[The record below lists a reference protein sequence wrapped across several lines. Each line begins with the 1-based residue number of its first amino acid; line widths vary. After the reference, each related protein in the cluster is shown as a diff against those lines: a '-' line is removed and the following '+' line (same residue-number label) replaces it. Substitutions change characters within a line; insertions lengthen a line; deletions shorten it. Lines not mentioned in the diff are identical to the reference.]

1 MYIRRNTY
9 CEQIRDSWIRENLS
23 KKKKFAN
30 YLTNRSRNE
39 FVIRCVIDLPIQR
52 RRCVMLARNIN
63 RSLREHELLINL
75 IIDRSNQYVFFFIY
89 IHFLRINLQKL
100 SDTQKFNRFIIQPF
114 FIFIFIYHSKLIAD
128 RIQIRSNSIS
138 TLIIDVFSPA
148 KSPFQFHR
156 FDEQFFNQTLFYAI
170 FIVLRDFEVSFFFI
184 QSNFNP
190 IFWEIIVAAFSR

>member
-23 KKKKFAN
+23 KKKKKKFAN

-75 IIDRSNQYVFFFIY
+75 IIDRSN
-89 IHFLRINLQKL
+89 
-100 SDTQKFNRFIIQPF
+100 
-114 FIFIFIYHSKLIAD
+114 
-128 RIQIRSNSIS
+128 
-138 TLIIDVFSPA
+138 
-148 KSPFQFHR
+148 
-156 FDEQFFNQTLFYAI
+156 
-170 FIVLRDFEVSFFFI
+170 
-184 QSNFNP
+184 
-190 IFWEIIVAAFSR
+190 